1 MLCNQLAQHESVPAG
16 SQFVPK
22 AAPDAGIESYWILST
37 GSEWGFQAKFFT
49 SPPDGSQWG
58 QIDDSVATALAKHPN
73 LTKYTI
79 CLPIDRADPRIP
91 KQNWFKDEWDKHVEK
106 WNKWAAGKQ
115 RSVAFTYWGETEI
128 AGRLSVEQHAGRYFF
143 WFSKDL
149 FTDQW
154 FEDQLN
160 RTIADA
166 GPRYTPEV
174 NVCLPIDK
182 VFDGL
187 YRHTRFFAD
196 LAGYRREIKKYAR
209 FSPTEADAFA
219 TDEIALLNQ
228 EATKLLQVL
237 DTGIATR
244 ADAPVEF
251 AAITAAI
258 EGTRA
263 AIFSYEGR
271 LARYEET
278 KREEAKKK
286 GTPTEEELNRQPSMY
301 ADTNYYIRR
310 LLSALYE
317 LGDFCD
323 GNPALAANSN
333 AVLVT
338 GNGGCGKTH
347 LLCDIASRRLC
358 VGAPS
363 ILLLG
368 QHFYKGSPWKQILD
382 QLGLDCK
389 PDHFLSALEIAGQLR
404 GQITMFAIDA
414 LNEGDGRTLWRN
426 HLAGLLTDL
435 RRFPGIR
442 ASFSVRSTYEALCIP
457 GGIAESDLLS
467 VFHPGFADHEYVAA
481 KTFFAFYKIKQPS
494 VPLLVP
500 EFQNPLFLKTFC
512 KALNNEGRT
521 EIPNG
526 LHGITAVFNFFIR
539 SINHKLSEPEYL
551 DYDSLQQPVSKA
563 VNVIADIMAADKKA
577 HVDRAKA
584 QQAVDQLLPRDGYG
598 KSLFFH
604 LLGEGLLTENRMP
617 APDPEDEWID
627 VVIFAYERFTDHLI
641 AKRLLD
647 QHVDASDP
655 EAAFGT
661 GGPLHH
667 LVANEGRASFN
678 RGLLEALSIQVPERF
693 SREFPDL
700 VPHARAFQAM
710 RSAFLDSIAL
720 RDTLAFS
727 DATDNY
733 INSTVLAYAGGWDDL
748 IEVLLTVSTNPAHP
762 HNARL
767 LHAYLLPKELA
778 ERDALWTI
786 RISNKQ
792 GKQGAVDRLL
802 DWASSP
808 EDKGYIE
815 DESLELC
822 GIVLGW
828 FLTSPNRTL
837 RDRATKALVHLFAE
851 RLTVLQRV
859 LEQFSGVNDPYV
871 AERMWCAAY
880 GCALRSHDDKGIAEL
895 AQLTYDHIFK
905 GRYPFPNIL
914 LRDYAR
920 GIVEL
925 ALQKNLSIRVI
936 KKRIRPPYLSE
947 LSDHAPSMNELE
959 AQFGWSGE
967 KSDDSRRAWLSIV
980 SSVMHG
986 GDFER
991 YVIGTNSGT
1000 FPWSSRP
1007 IDSPSPTAKNRVER
1021 EPFSL
1026 ELARRWIFNRV
1037 VELGWTPERFGS
1049 FDRSRS
1055 SHDRR
1060 PDKSERMG
1068 KKYQWIA
1075 YYEFVARVADNF
1087 QYAPS
1092 YHDSRAKVYEG
1103 PWQVS
1108 YARNID
1114 PSCLL
1119 TSDVGDDDS
1128 QVWWSPLVYVPS
1140 SDVDAQDWVKMD
1152 SDLPP
1157 AEALLQVRNPV
1168 DDSTWLVLQTH
1179 RNFEE
1184 PSELG
1189 GERYDRPFKQVWYMV
1204 QSYLVRRSDEGRLIG
1219 WLSKKSFWGRWMPES
1234 TEEYKVFLGEFFR
1247 SPAYHAHDDAYH
1259 GHGGWTKGQDLPAKV
1274 CVTAEGYLHERVY
1287 DCSISDSIRL
1297 LLPAKA
1303 IVEGMRLHW
1312 RGEVARFC
1320 GPEGDVVTFDPAAL
1334 EPGPHAL
1341 LIKQSALKRFLDEQG
1356 LSLIWTILGAKHWM
1370 TGSIQNEKW
1379 IGELQMSG
1387 LYRLANDVP
1396 SGSLRSEWV
1405 GPGN

>member
-1 MLCNQLAQHESVPAG
+1 VS
-16 SQFVPK
+16 
-22 AAPDAGIESYWILST
+22 
-37 GSEWGFQAKFFT
+37 
-49 SPPDGSQWG
+49 
-58 QIDDSVATALAKHPN
+58 
-73 LTKYTI
+73 
-79 CLPIDRADPRIP
+79 LPI
-91 KQNWFKDEWDKHVEK
+91 
-106 WNKWAAGKQ
+106 G
-115 RSVAFTYWGETEI
+115 
-128 AGRLSVEQHAGRYFF
+128 
-143 WFSKDL
+143 
-149 FTDQW
+149 
-154 FEDQLN
+154 
-160 RTIADA
+160 
-166 GPRYTPEV
+166 
-174 NVCLPIDK
+174 K

-196 LAGYRREIKKYAR
+196 LAGYRREIQKYAR

-219 TDEIALLNQ
+219 THEIALLNQ
-228 EATKLLQVL
+228 EAAKLLQLL
-237 DTGIATR
+237 DTGIATPV
-244 ADAPVEF
+244 AAPIGF
-251 AAITAAI
+251 AGVTAAI
-258 EGTRA
+258 ESTSEA
-263 AIFSYEGR
+263 VFAYEGR
-271 LARYEET
+271 LTRYEET
-278 KREEAKKK
+278 KREEAEKK
-286 GTPTEEELNRQPSMY
+286 GTPTKEELHRQPSMY
-301 ADTNYYIRR
+301 ADAKYYLRR

-317 LGDFCD
+317 LGDFCV
-323 GNPALAANSN
+323 GNLALAANSN

-347 LLCDIASRRLC
+347 LLCDIASQRLRA
-358 VGAPS
+358 GAPS

-382 QLGLDCK
+382 QLGLNCK
-389 PDHFLSALEIAGQLR
+389 PDDFLSALEIAGHLR
-404 GQITMFAIDA
+404 GQLAMFAIDA

-426 HLAGLLTDL
+426 QLAGLLADL

-457 GGIAESDLLS
+457 SGITERDLLS
-467 VFHPGFADHEYVAA
+467 LFHPGFADHEYIAS

-512 KALNNEGRT
+512 KALSNEGRT
-521 EIPNG
+521 EIPTG

-539 SINHKLSEPEYL
+539 SINQKLSEPEYL
-551 DYDSLQQPVSKA
+551 DYDPLQQPVSRA

-577 HVDRAKA
+577 YVDRAKA

-655 EAAFGT
+655 RAAFVA

-667 LVANEGRASFN
+667 LIANEGRARFN

-700 VPHARAFQAM
+700 VPHARTFQAI

-727 DATDNY
+727 DATDAY
-733 INSTVLAYAGGWDDL
+733 INSTVLAYGGGWDDL

-762 HNARL
+762 HNAHR
-767 LHAYLLPKELA
+767 LHANLLPKALA

-786 RISNKQ
+786 GISNKH

-815 DESLELC
+815 DDSLELC

-828 FLTSPNRTL
+828 FLTSPDRTL

-851 RLTVLQRV
+851 RLTVLQGV
-859 LEQFSGVNDPYV
+859 LEQFSSINDPYV

-880 GCALRSHDDKGIAEL
+880 GCALRSHDDKEITEL
-895 AQLTYDHIFK
+895 AQLTYDRIFK
-905 GRYPFPNIL
+905 SRDPFPNIL

-925 ALQKNLSIRVI
+925 GLQKKPSLGVI
-936 KKRIRPPYLSE
+936 KKRIRPPYSSDLSI
-947 LSDHAPSMNELE
+947 DVPSIKELE
-959 AQFGWSGE
+959 AQFEWSGE
-967 KSDDSRRAWLSIV
+967 ESDESRRAWSSIV
-980 SSVMHG
+980 GSVLHG
-986 GDFER
+986 GDCER
-991 YVIGTNSGT
+991 YVIGTNFGT

-1007 IDSPSPTAKNRVER
+1007 IDSPSPTVKNRVER

-1037 VELGWTPERFGS
+1037 VELGWTPEKFGY

-1060 PDKSERMG
+1060 SDKSERMG

-1075 YYEFVARVADNF
+1075 YYEFVARVADNY

-1128 QVWWSPLVYVPS
+1128 QMWWSPLAYVPS
-1140 SDVDAQDWVKMD
+1140 SDVDAQDWVKTD
-1152 SDLPP
+1152 SDLPS

-1184 PSELG
+1184 PAEMG
-1189 GERYDRPFKQVWYMV
+1189 GERFDRPFKQGWYMV
-1204 QSYLVRRSDEGRLIG
+1204 RSYLVRRSDEHRLID
-1219 WLSKKSFWGRWMPES
+1219 WLATKSFWGRWMPEN
-1234 TEEYKVFLGEFFR
+1234 TEEYKVLLGEFFR

-1259 GHGGWTKGQDLPAKV
+1259 GHDGWTKGRGLPAKV

-1287 DCSISDSIRL
+1287 DCSISNSIHL

-1312 RGEVARFC
+1312 SGKEAQFC
-1320 GPEGDVVTFDPAAL
+1320 VPEGDVVIFDPAAL

-1356 LSLIWTILGAKHWM
+1356 LSLIWTILGAKEWM
-1370 TGSIQNEKW
+1370 TGSMRDEKW

-1387 LYRLANDVP
+1387 VYRLANDVP
-1396 SGSLRSEWV
+1396 TGSLRSEWV